1 MNSEFCVTE
10 GGENKSVR
18 LQDIAKHM
26 GLAQSTVSRAL
37 AGHPAISED
46 TRAAVQLTAS
56 QLGYRFGSGARRPRK
71 STTRMIGLVVGAL
84 HNNFMTLLLEQL
96 HDAFAEYG
104 YHTTV
109 IIDSLNEM
117 EQLPAF
123 RPLIDSYLD
132 GVVFA
137 TATLDS
143 RIVPEL
149 KRRGIPIVLVVR
161 SVDTALADTVE
172 IDNFHAGV
180 EAARYL
186 IELGHRRIGLALGPK
201 NTSTSRDRAKG
212 VLKFLDDIRLPL
224 SSVSIMWGPYTNEHG
239 YSCAIQLL
247 AVDDPV
253 TAIIAGNDTIALGV
267 LEAACQSGVE
277 VPTQLSVIG
286 FDDTPLSGSPLIG
299 LTTFRQPVE
308 AMARTAARR
317 LLERI
322 RSRGVTPITRDV
334 LPTQLIKRRSAGP
347 APTNRPG
354 PID

>member
-1 MNSEFCVTE
+1 
-10 GGENKSVR
+10 
-18 LQDIAKHM
+18 M
-26 GLAQSTVSRAL
+26 GLAQSTISRAL
-37 AGHPAISED
+37 AGHPAISEE
-46 TRAAVQLTAS
+46 TRTAVQLTAS
-56 QLGYRFGSGARRPRK
+56 QLGYRFGSGSRRPRK

-96 HDAFAEYG
+96 HDAFAELG
-104 YHTTV
+104 YHTMV
-109 IIDSLNEM
+109 IIDSLNDT

-123 RPLIDSYLD
+123 RPLIDSFVD

-137 TATLDS
+137 TATSDS

-186 IELGHRRIGLALGPK
+186 LELGHRRIGLALGPK

-212 VLKFLDDIRLPL
+212 VLKYLEDMHFPA
-224 SSVSIMWGPYTNEHG
+224 SSISTMWGPYTNEHG

-247 AVDDPV
+247 AECNPV

-267 LEAACQSGVE
+267 LEAACQSGVG
-277 VPTQLSVIG
+277 VPAQLSVIG
-286 FDDTPLSGSPLIG
+286 FDDIPLSGSPLIG
-299 LTTFRQPVE
+299 LTTFRQPVQE
-308 AMARTAARR
+308 MARTAARR

-322 RSRGVTPITRDV
+322 HSRGVNPITRDV

-347 APTNRPG
+347 APSNRRRRV
-354 PID
+354 D